1 MSFKLE
7 IISPQDKIFDDEVD
21 LCIMP
26 GIEGDFGVLRN
37 HMPFLTTLRLG
48 IAYIY
53 KEKKLIETY
62 LVNGGV
68 VEVSKNHC
76 TLLTEDIINSNDFK
90 VEKNGIVHV
99 SIGKVSFDSQK
110 IYENAKEV
118 IQHIIKIKPSSSKGN
133 YLKSISMSST
143 MSPGIK
149 VDTNI

>member
-1 MSFKLE
+1 
-7 IISPQDKIFDDEVD
+7 
-21 LCIMP
+21 MP

-76 TLLTEDIINSNDFK
+76 TLLTEYIINSNDFK
-90 VEKNGIVHV
+90 VEKKDDLVEIRKKKLLDNPYY
-99 SIGKVSFDSQK
+99 S
-110 IYENAKEV
+110 
-118 IQHIIKIKPSSSKGN
+118 
-133 YLKSISMSST
+133 
-143 MSPGIK
+143 
-149 VDTNI
+149 

>member
-7 IISPQDKIFDDEVD
+7 IISPQNKVFDDDVD

-26 GIEGDFGVLRN
+26 GIEGDFGILKN

-53 KEKKLIETY
+53 KKKKLVETF

-76 TLLTEDIINSNDFK
+76 TLLTEDILKSRDFK
-90 VEKNGIVHV
+90 INNKDDLVEVKKKKLV
-99 SIGKVSFDSQK
+99 
-110 IYENAKEV
+110 ENLYY
-118 IQHIIKIKPSSSKGN
+118 S
-133 YLKSISMSST
+133 
-143 MSPGIK
+143 
-149 VDTNI
+149 